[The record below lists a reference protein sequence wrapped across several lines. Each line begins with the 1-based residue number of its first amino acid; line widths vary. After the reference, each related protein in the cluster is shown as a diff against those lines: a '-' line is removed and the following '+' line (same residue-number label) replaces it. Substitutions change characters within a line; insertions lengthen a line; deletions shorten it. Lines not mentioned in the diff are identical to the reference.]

1 MRYLKN
7 SSGYTH
13 IFEVVYLNGM
23 CANVPRCT
31 IPLYIQDVSEKSKMA
46 AGKPEVLITRK
57 LFEVSEKFQRL
68 HPGFQGRL
76 TDWDYSQHC
85 STSADTEN
93 RNGGAVIGSKSKM
106 AAVKAGLPDIQ
117 GENIV
122 QINFLLD
129 FIIFLRKIGLV
140 M

>member
-68 HPGFQGRL
+68 HQGFQGRL

-85 STSADTEN
+85 STSAVLRYRQFQAFSKWKAAILNFRALDD
-93 RNGGAVIGSKSKM
+93 IGQCR
-106 AAVKAGLPDIQ
+106 L
-117 GENIV
+117 
-122 QINFLLD
+122 
-129 FIIFLRKIGLV
+129 
-140 M
+140 